1 MWVEGGGYSRT
12 INQRQMPIREDYRAE
27 KMVEL
32 NVFFFAVPQALGPVH
47 VHTWVHSQSVGE
59 E

>member
-1 MWVEGGGYSRT
+1 
-12 INQRQMPIREDYRAE
+12 MPIREDYRAE

-32 NVFFFAVPQALGPVH
+32 DVFFFAVPQALGPVH